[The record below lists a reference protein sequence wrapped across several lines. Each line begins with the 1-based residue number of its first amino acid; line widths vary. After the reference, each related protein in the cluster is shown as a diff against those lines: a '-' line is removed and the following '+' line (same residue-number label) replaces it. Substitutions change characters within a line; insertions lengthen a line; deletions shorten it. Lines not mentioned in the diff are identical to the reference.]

1 MKLSVI
7 IQIFNETA
15 TLNHIVER
23 VQSAPFEKEILL
35 IDDGS
40 TDGSSEQ
47 ISRLSENDNIT
58 VFHHEVNKGKGA
70 AVRTG
75 IEKATGD
82 IILVQDADL
91 EYDPKDYEKIL
102 APFENDDADV
112 VFGSR
117 FIGGQAHRVLYFWH
131 SVGNRI
137 LTIFSNV
144 LSDLNLTDMEVC
156 YKAFRSEV
164 IQNIKLKEDRFGFE
178 PEVTAKI
185 SRYRKENGQRL
196 RIYEVGITYFGRE
209 YAEGKKIGWRDGVS
223 AVWCIL
229 KYNTWDR

>member
-7 IQIFNETA
+7 IPIFNETN
-15 TLNHIVER
+15 TINQIVER

-35 IDDGS
+35 VDDGS

-47 ISRLSENDNIT
+47 IAGLSEKDNIT
-58 VFHHEVNKGKGA
+58 ALRHHLNKGKGA

-75 IEKATGD
+75 IQKATGD

-91 EYDPKDYEKIL
+91 EYDPKDYERIL
-102 APFENDDADV
+102 APFEKDDADV

-117 FIGGQAHRVLYFWH
+117 FIGGQTHRVLYFWH
-131 SVGNRI
+131 SVANRM

-156 YKAFRSEV
+156 YKAFRSE
-164 IQNIKLKEDRFGFE
+164 IIKDIKLKENRFGFE
-178 PEVTAKI
+178 PEVTAKVA
-185 SRYRKENGQRL
+185 RYRKNNGQRL
-196 RIYEVGITYFGRE
+196 GIYEVGITYFGRE
-209 YAEGKKIGWRDGVS
+209 YTEGKKIGWRDGVS